1 MKKDR
6 RGHIMEEDK
15 IVVNVNGEEKTFYK
29 LITFTSNLTNKRY
42 LVFTD
47 EAKKIYS
54 SIIENENDTIKLIS
68 IENEDD
74 LEEVKKALIQT
85 KTSFEK
91 IDTVSG
97 VY

>member
-1 MKKDR
+1 
-6 RGHIMEEDK
+6 MEEDK

>member
-1 MKKDR
+1 
-6 RGHIMEEDK
+6 MEEDK

-54 SIIENENDTIKLIS
+54 SIIESENDTIKLIS
-68 IENEDD
+68 IKNEDD

>member
-1 MKKDR
+1 
-6 RGHIMEEDK
+6 MEEDK
-15 IVVNVNGEEKTFYK
+15 IVVNVNGKEKTFYK

>member
-1 MKKDR
+1 
-6 RGHIMEEDK
+6 MEEDK

-29 LITFTSNLTNKRY
+29 LITFNINLTNKRY

-47 EAKKIYS
+47 ESKKIYS